1 MKKILIIVAGILFIS
16 ACNKYEIKDQNKG
29 QAIDFRVALETKA
42 TEITT
47 ANLTEFYVTALKEDG
62 SIYFEDLLFTK
73 KVESGYFESDEKYY
87 WPADGD
93 LHFYAYYPGSSATL
107 NISGKSKKITDYNAV
122 GDISLQ
128 TDIII
133 AKATGN
139 KTDNQ
144 DGVELEFAHQLSQV
158 EIKAVNNNAAYTYS
172 IKGVKIANVNTVGSL
187 DFSGTSTEWV
197 SKTPD
202 DYMIQYQDAKPI
214 SSAPV
219 TLMSNAMLIPQ
230 NTEAWVVNPEEVT
243 PEETP
248 EGGDTP
254 AEQAEEGDNIG
265 SYISILVQIKRVVD
279 NQTTVQV
286 YPKGEEVGYAWMA
299 APVAFNWTA
308 GYKYVITLDL
318 GKGGGYEDPENDD
331 IDDDV
336 EKVLGGQMKFDVEVD
351 SWHSTYYSQNF

>member
-1 MKKILIIVAGILFIS
+1 MKKIFIIAASILFIS

-87 WPADGD
+87 WPADGA
-93 LHFYAYYPGSSATL
+93 LHFYAYYPGSSEDL
-107 NISGKSKKITDYNAV
+107 NISGTLNKITDYEAV
-122 GDISLQ
+122 GDISSQ

-133 AKATGN
+133 AKATGS
-139 KTDNQ
+139 KTANQ
-144 DGVELEFAHQLSQV
+144 ETGVELEFAHQLSQV

-187 DFSGTSTEWV
+187 DFSGPSTEWV
-197 SKTPD
+197 SETPG
-202 DYMIQYQDAKPI
+202 DYMIEYQDAKPI
-214 SSAPV
+214 SPDPV

-230 NTEAWVVNPEEVT
+230 NTEAWVVNPED
-243 PEETP
+243 
-248 EGGDTP
+248 DTA

-265 SYISILVQIKRVVD
+265 SYISILVQINRVVD
-279 NQTTVQV
+279 NQTKVQV

-331 IDDDV
+331 TDDDV
-336 EKVLGGQMKFDVEVD
+336 EKVLGGQMKFDVEEVD
-351 SWHSTYYSQNF
+351 SWDDSGYYYYPNL

>member
-1 MKKILIIVAGILFIS
+1 MKKIFIIAASILFIS

-93 LHFYAYYPGSSATL
+93 LDFYAYYPGRSDDL
-107 NISGKSKKITDYNAV
+107 DISGTSQKITDYKAV
-122 GDISLQ
+122 DDISSQ

-187 DFSGTSTEWV
+187 DFSGPSTEWV
-197 SKTPD
+197 SKTPG
-202 DYMIQYQDAKPI
+202 DYEIVYENAITI
-214 SSAPV
+214 SSDPV
-219 TLMSNAMLIPQ
+219 PLMSNAMLIPQ

-248 EGGDTP
+248 EGDDTP

-265 SYISILVQIKRVVD
+265 SYISILVQINRVVD
-279 NQTTVQV
+279 NQTSVQV
-286 YPKGEEVGYAWMA
+286 YPKGAEGEYAWMA

-331 IDDDV
+331 TDDDV

-351 SWHSTYYSQNF
+351 PWHSTDYSPNF

>member
-47 ANLTEFYVTALKEDG
+47 ANLTEFYVTALKDDG

-73 KVESGYFESDEKYY
+73 KVESGYFESGQKYY

-93 LHFYAYYPGSSATL
+93 LHFYAYYPGRSEDL
-107 NISGKSKKITDYNAV
+107 NISGTLKEITDYKAV
-122 GDISLQ
+122 GDISSQ

-197 SKTPD
+197 SETPG
-202 DYMIQYQDAKPI
+202 DYMIEYQDAKPI
-214 SSAPV
+214 SSDPV

-230 NTEAWVVNPEEVT
+230 NTEAWVVNPED
-243 PEETP
+243 
-248 EGGDTP
+248 DTP

-265 SYISILVQIKRVVD
+265 SYISILVQINRVVD
-279 NQTTVQV
+279 GQTTVQV
-286 YPKGEEVGYAWMA
+286 YPKGAEVGYAWMA

-318 GKGGGYEDPENDD
+318 GKGGGYEDPDVT
-331 IDDDV
+331 DDDV
-336 EKVLGGQMKFDVEVD
+336 EEVLGGQMKFDVDVD
-351 SWHSTYYSQNF
+351 PWHSSGYYPNL